1 MGSMYL
7 HVSTRIIS
15 YAKMQK
21 DAEPFCVFCDF
32 CVQENV
38 INLCVSKDTSRYV
51 KIRGDFLCSVRS
63 VCKRNEGVS
72 WWTHPHLG
80 I

>member
-1 MGSMYL
+1 
-7 HVSTRIIS
+7 
-15 YAKMQK
+15 MQK
-21 DAEPFCVFCDF
+21 DAEPFCVFCVF

-51 KIRGDFLCSVRS
+51 KIRGAFLCISARS
-63 VCKRNEGVS
+63 VGKRNEGVS